1 VKPSP
6 TAPPQADAERREAAE
21 KLKLEL
27 DEVFDADLAPM
38 IAAAFLERERAA
50 EIRALTKAME
60 ICDDHSCDDACAPTP
75 DEAYC
80 AAAVGDKI
88 EALIVEAIIA
98 QRREG

>member
-1 VKPSP
+1 VSS

-38 IAAAFLERERAA
+38 IASAFLERERAA
-50 EIRALTKAME
+50 EIRGLTAAKE
-60 ICDDHSCDDACAPTP
+60 VCDDHSCDDACAPTL

-80 AAAVGDKI
+80 AAFVGDKI
-88 EALIVEAIIA
+88 EALIA
-98 QRREG
+98 QVRSAGVKEEK